1 MNNEENK
8 TLEYNEVSKEQELF
22 DNSKKVDVSEKKK
35 KGKKK
40 KIIIIIITLILI
52 LVIAAFMYN
61 YFSTNNKDNENEV
74 IENTKK
80 EFKSEYRMSGNDIQ
94 DFDLYFLQL
103 EEAKK
108 NAIYSPLSI
117 KYALAML
124 QDGASGDTKS
134 QIESVIGDYK
144 SKKYTNSEHLA
155 LANAMFIKNT
165 IKDSIKKEYTQ
176 KINNKYSAE
185 VVYDDFTTS
194 TNINNWISKN
204 TLNLLNNVIDD
215 NTVAGLEFLLVN
227 SLAIDMDWNYKL
239 QWESSESKVDQK
251 YYMVN
256 YSHEKYSDYVP
267 AIQSKSEFKTISFNN
282 GEVNAKV
289 AQIGA
294 SINNYD
300 IIKELGEDNIRKF
313 IEEQYREY
321 LKNPECGEE
330 TGEEAIQNYVNEYIR
345 RIGENYKK
353 VDYSTDFQFY
363 VDNNVKV
370 FAKELKTYDNT
381 TLQYVGIMPTTM
393 SLDKY
398 VKSANAETIS
408 KLIGKLKPLELD
420 SFEYGK
426 IYKITG
432 YIPFFKYEYELKLK
446 DDLQKLG
453 IKDVFDSQKADLS
466 NLSSESKFIS
476 TAIHKANIDF
486 SNDGIKASAATV
498 MGGLGSTTCGFDY
511 EYDVP
516 VETIDLTFDKPFMY
530 IIRDKDSGEVWFTG
544 TVYEPREEY

>member
-1 MNNEENK
+1 MNNEESK
-8 TLEYNEVSKEQELF
+8 TLENNEVSKEQELL
-22 DNSKKVDVSEKKK
+22 DDSKKVDVSEKKK
-35 KGKKK
+35 KEKKK
-40 KIIIIIITLILI
+40 PIIIIIIALILI
-52 LVIAAFMYN
+52 LVITTFMYN